1 MFGLFVFQFDMIL
14 GLDLFLFFLQLF
26 LKFWDLFKK
35 LHFLLLVLLLQFF
48 WWFFKVLHLFFE
60 CRFLSLK
67 HLNSH
72 LEFGGILRELIF
84 FIFDFG
90 SQIIQFV
97 DGGIDSSDFEWEL
110 IIIEVDPGHVE
121 ITGGDIEHTD
131 NKEWLTSWMHQDFRR
146 MRHSQMW
153 FQQRH
158 WGQDTGSA
166 V

>member
-1 MFGLFVFQFDMIL
+1 MFGLFVFQVNMVL

-48 WWFFKVLHLFFE
+48 WWFFKVLNLFFE

-67 HLNSH
+67 HFNGH

-97 DGGIDSSDFEWEL
+97 DSGIDSVDF
-110 IIIEVDPGHVE
+110 
-121 ITGGDIEHTD
+121 
-131 NKEWLTSWMHQDFRR
+131 
-146 MRHSQMW
+146 
-153 FQQRH
+153 
-158 WGQDTGSA
+158 
-166 V
+166 